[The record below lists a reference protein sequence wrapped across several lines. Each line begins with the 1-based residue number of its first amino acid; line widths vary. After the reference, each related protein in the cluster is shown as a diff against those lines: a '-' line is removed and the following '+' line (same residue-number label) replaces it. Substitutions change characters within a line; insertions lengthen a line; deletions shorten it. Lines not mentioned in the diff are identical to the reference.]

1 MINKKLIICTTIKNE
16 EKNLKAFFRI
26 LDNIIKNVQDY
37 FLVFVESESSDKSS
51 LIIQKYLNSRK
62 GKLINKKLDPKLN
75 RIHKLEICRNEYLKF
90 ITNNQFFL
98 NFDYLIVLDADG
110 VNNNL
115 NFKKINDSVSSK
127 EDWNAIFA
135 NQNYFYYDIFALRI
149 KNFIT
154 KSFLKQISEDI
165 NLNLF
170 KNHKNYISK
179 NLTKFFNL
187 NNLFQNRFIKVNS
200 AFGGFGI
207 YKLKKIIEFKYES
220 NLGENCEHVSL
231 NENIN
236 LKYGGLYID
245 KKLTNCY
252 GINKHTL
259 NGYLS
264 SISNFFAKRFLRKM
278 KILK

>member
-1 MINKKLIICTTIKNE
+1 MINKKVVICTTIKNE
-16 EKNLKAFFRI
+16 EKNLKPFFGV
-26 LDNIIKNVQDY
+26 LDNIIKNFQDY

-51 LIIQKYLNSRK
+51 LIIQKYLKDKK
-62 GKLINKKLDPKLN
+62 GKLINKKLETDLN

-90 ITNNQFFL
+90 ITNNQFLL
-98 NFDYLIVLDADG
+98 NFNYLIVLDADG

-115 NFKKINDSVSSK
+115 NFKKINNSISSK
-127 EDWNAIFA
+127 EEWNAIFA

-149 KNFIT
+149 ENLIT
-154 KSFLKQISEDI
+154 KNFLKQISEDI

-170 KNHKNYISK
+170 KNYKNYIRK

-187 NNLFQNRFIKVNS
+187 NNLFQSRFIEVNS

-207 YKLKKIIEFKYES
+207 YKLNKIVEFKYES
-220 NLGENCEHVSL
+220 NLGEDCEHVSL
-231 NENIN
+231 NKNIN

-264 SISNFFAKRFLRKM
+264 SVSNFFAKRFLRKM

>member
-1 MINKKLIICTTIKNE
+1 MINKKVVICTTIKNE
-16 EKNLKAFFRI
+16 EKNLKPFFRI
-26 LDNIIKNVQDY
+26 LDNIIKNFGDY
-37 FLVFVESESSDKSS
+37 FLVFVESESNDRSS
-51 LIIQKYLNSRK
+51 LIIQKYLNDRK
-62 GKLINKKLDPKLN
+62 GKLLNKKLDPNLN

-90 ITNNQFFL
+90 VTNNKFL
-98 NFDYLIVLDADG
+98 TNFNYLIVLDADG

-115 NFKKINDSVSSK
+115 SFKKIYNSILSK

-135 NQNYFYYDIFALRI
+135 NQNLFYYDIFALRI
-149 KNFIT
+149 KNLIT
-154 KSFLKQISEDI
+154 KNFLKQISEDI
-165 NLNLF
+165 NLKLF
-170 KNHKNYISK
+170 KNYKYYIRK
-179 NLTKFFNL
+179 NLTKFFSL
-187 NNLFQNRFIKVNS
+187 NNLFQNRFIEVNS

-207 YKLKKIIEFKYES
+207 YKMDKIIEFKYNS

-231 NENIN
+231 NEDIN
-236 LKYGGLYID
+236 LKYGRLYID

-264 SISNFFAKRFLRKM
+264 SISNFFAKRFLKKM